1 MNMQYD
7 QNEELDSDLVQENF
21 MILENQPSCLSEP
34 ISIKTVFY
42 VENLDTS
49 KLFYTTVLDQSPILD
64 APELVEFQLMRNFK
78 LGLVPL
84 KGIVHTL
91 NLAVRHRPEGCMPAC
106 EICLKHEDPEGCLV
120 LFEAA
125 GGKLIQPLKTMDWG
139 EEVAYGL
146 DPDGH
151 MIAFSRA

>member
-1 MNMQYD
+1 MNKQYD
-7 QNEELDSDLVQENF
+7 QNGETDSDLVQENLMVF
-21 MILENQPSCLSEP
+21 ENQSSCLSEP

-49 KLFYTTVLDQSPILD
+49 KRFYTTVLDQSPILD
-64 APELVEFQLMRNFK
+64 EPELVEFQLMRNFK

-84 KGIVHTL
+84 KGIVRTL

-125 GGKLIQPLKTMDWG
+125 GGKLIQPLRQMIWG

>member
-1 MNMQYD
+1 MNRHFD
-7 QNEELDSDLVQENF
+7 QKAETDSDLAQKNF
-21 MILENQPSCLSEP
+21 MVLESPLSCLSEP

-42 VENLDTS
+42 VENLETS

-84 KGIVHTL
+84 KGVVHTL

-151 MIAFSRA
+151 MISFSRA

>member
-1 MNMQYD
+1 MNMHYD
-7 QNEELDSDLVQENF
+7 QNEEMDSNLVQENF
-21 MILENQPSCLSEP
+21 MFLENQPSCLSEP

-49 KLFYTTVLDQSPILD
+49 KRFYTTVLDQSPIVD

-84 KGIVHTL
+84 KGVVHML

-125 GGKLIQPLKTMDWG
+125 GGKLIQPLRHMDWG

>member
-1 MNMQYD
+1 MNRQYD
-7 QNEELDSDLVQENF
+7 QNEEPDSDQVQETC
-21 MILENQPSCLSEP
+21 MVTEIQPSCLSEP

-49 KLFYTTVLDQSPILD
+49 KQFYTTVLDQSPILD

-91 NLAVRHRPEGCMPAC
+91 NLAVRHRPDGCMPAC

-125 GGKLIQPLKTMDWG
+125 GGKLIQPLKHMDWG

>member
-1 MNMQYD
+1 MNRHFD
-7 QNEELDSDLVQENF
+7 QKAETDSDLAQENF
-21 MILENQPSCLSEP
+21 MVLESQPACLSEP

-42 VENLDTS
+42 VENLETS

-64 APELVEFQLMRNFK
+64 EPELVEFQLMRNFK

>member
-1 MNMQYD
+1 MPAQALS
-7 QNEELDSDLVQENF
+7 E
-21 MILENQPSCLSEP
+21 ILEPSAAQAPCLPSP
-34 ISIKTVFY
+34 ISVKTVFY
-42 VENLDTS
+42 VEDLHTS
-49 KLFYTTVLDQSPILD
+49 RQFYEKVLDQKPVFE
-64 APELVEFQLMRNFK
+64 APELVEFQLMCNMR

-84 KGIVHTL
+84 KGIVRTL

-125 GGKLIQPLKTMDWG
+125 GGKLIQPLKIMAWG

>member
-1 MNMQYD
+1 MNSQHD
-7 QNEELDSDLVQENF
+7 LNEEPDSDQVQEARRVSESP
-21 MILENQPSCLSEP
+21 MSSLSEP

-42 VENLDTS
+42 VEDLDTS
-49 KLFYTTVLDQSPILD
+49 KQFYATILDQTPILD
-64 APELVEFQLMRNFK
+64 APELVEFQLMPNVK

-84 KGIVHTL
+84 RGIVRTL

-106 EICLKHEDPEGCLV
+106 EICLQHEDPEGCLV

-125 GGKLIQPLKTMDWG
+125 GGKLIQPLKHMDWG

>member
-1 MNMQYD
+1 MNKQND
-7 QNEELDSDLVQENF
+7 QNEEADPDQVQEMRF
-21 MILENQPSCLSEP
+21 IHGSQASCLSEP
-34 ISIKTVFY
+34 TSIKTVFY

-49 KLFYTTVLDQSPILD
+49 KQFYSTILDQNPVLD

-106 EICLKHEDPEGCLV
+106 EICLKHADPEGCLV

-125 GGKLIQPLKTMDWG
+125 GGKLIQPLKHMDWG